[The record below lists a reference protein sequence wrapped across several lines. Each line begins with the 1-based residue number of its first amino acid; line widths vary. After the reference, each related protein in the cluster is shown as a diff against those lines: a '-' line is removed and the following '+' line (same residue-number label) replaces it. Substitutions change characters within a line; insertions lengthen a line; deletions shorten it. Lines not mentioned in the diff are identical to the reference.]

1 MLKFKMSFKLVF
13 RQQSLLLNA
22 TGLKNC
28 LFASKLTVLVFP
40 SSGFGEMPK
49 MGFLFFMC
57 G

>member
-13 RQQSLLLNA
+13 RQQSLLLDV
-22 TGLKNC
+22 TGPGNC
-28 LFASKLTVLVFP
+28 LFASKLTVLAFP
-40 SSGFGEMPK
+40 TNGSSEMPK

>member
-22 TGLKNC
+22 TGLRNC
-28 LFASKLTVLVFP
+28 LFVSKLIVLVFP
-40 SSGFGEMPK
+40 SSGSSEMPK
-49 MGFLFFMC
+49 MEFLFFMC